1 MHILMLNDDALP
13 AARGGAAVIVDRLRR
28 AYSAKGH
35 RVTLIST
42 HQDGNSDDLK
52 RWTDMSGD
60 TISIP
65 VKVSSTDI
73 HKHCVSVTKVSAIL
87 DELLREL
94 KPDVTHAHNVH
105 SYLTYD
111 ALRIA
116 ALHTKKVVMTIHD
129 TYLISFSRVGGD
141 VYRNAVLNH
150 KPYHMHWWNHL
161 LAVGRKYYP
170 FRNAKI
176 RSIIRESSTQ
186 LVVYSH
192 AMETFLHDH
201 GYAQTIFIPG
211 GIPSLPEPSD
221 VDIFSFRKKHDLT
234 GPVMLFG
241 GRISADKG
249 IDALL
254 LAAESVIAACPDVTF
269 LIAGDKARLAPHLA
283 KASPMVKA
291 HTKATG
297 WIDVKEMETAYH
309 ASDIVTTP
317 SIYLDNFPTI
327 NLEAMA
333 AGKPVVGT
341 CFGGTPELVENGVTG
356 YICNPLNTKAYSDAL
371 TDLLTHEDRRRQMGI
386 AGKKRVHGHFAMEGQ
401 AEGYLGLFLRA

>member
-13 AARGGAAVIVDRLRR
+13 YGKGGAAVIVDRLRR
-28 AYSAKGH
+28 AYAAHGH
-35 RVTLIST
+35 KVTLIST
-42 HQDGNSDDLK
+42 HQDSDDLK
-52 RWTDMSGD
+52 RWKDDAGE

-65 VKVSSTDI
+65 VKVTSTEI

-87 DELLREL
+87 EDLLKDL
-94 KPDVTHAHNVH
+94 HCDVTHAHNVH

-111 ALRIA
+111 ALRVA

-141 VYRNAVLNH
+141 AYRNAVLHH
-150 KPYHMHWWNHL
+150 KPYRMYWWDHL
-161 LAVGRKYYP
+161 FAVGRKYYP
-170 FRNAKI
+170 QRNRKI
-176 RSIIRESSTQ
+176 RSIIKESNTQ
-186 LVVYSH
+186 IVVYSH
-192 AMETFLHDH
+192 AMENFLHDH
-201 GYAQTIFIPG
+201 GYTHTTFISG
-211 GIPSLPEPSD
+211 GMTPSSTVSD
-221 VDIFSFRKKHDLT
+221 VDVFTFRKKHDLT
-234 GPVMLFG
+234 GPVILFG

-254 LAAESVIAACPDVTF
+254 VAAETVIRECPEVTF
-269 LIAGDKARLAPHLA
+269 LIAGDKARLSPHLE

-291 HTKATG
+291 HTKETG

-341 CFGGTPELVENGVTG
+341 CFGGTPELVENGKTG

-371 TDLLTHEDRRRQMGI
+371 IDLLQHEDRRQQMGKVGQQRI
-386 AGKKRVHGHFAMEGQ
+386 HANFTMERQ
-401 AEGYLGLFLRA
+401 AQAYLALFI